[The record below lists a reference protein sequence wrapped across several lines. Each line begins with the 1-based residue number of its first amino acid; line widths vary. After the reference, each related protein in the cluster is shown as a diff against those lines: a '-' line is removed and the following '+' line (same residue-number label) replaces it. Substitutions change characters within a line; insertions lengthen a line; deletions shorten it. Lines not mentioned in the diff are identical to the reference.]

1 MREWRVNKSV
11 YVPYAGKVVFMTLYE
26 DLRDVMS
33 DSVCPEW
40 GVSPM
45 VKNRCVEWH
54 DSGGHVVARREVDRD
69 TGNEMYRKVVAVS
82 RPGSGF
88 PPAILAKMF
97 WEVH

>member
-33 DSVCPEW
+33 DSVRPEW
-40 GVSPM
+40 GVSPR
-45 VKNRCVEWH
+45 VKNRRVEWC
-54 DSGGHVVARREVDRD
+54 DSSGRVVAREVDRD

-97 WEVH
+97 EGVD